1 MGQNNSGLSYV
12 AHRADADRCR
22 AVLKEAKNLADFFTK
37 LDNKSITLAEAET
50 YHVKSC
56 DEGALSYKVARET
69 ISVGPY
75 GSVKAL
81 CTKVGDS
88 TECRTNVVKLQN
100 NCKRFATEVI
110 ILNKLKKTDV
120 AVQLVDSWVCPDSD
134 YPYAIVLKRMDTDLL
149 RWLQDRVMEKDGFVG
164 LKDGRE
170 NVVSLLDRILAVRN
184 TMLEIGIVYMDWGMQ
199 NCMYTKSWQLIEF
212 SRARSKKPSSNVIGD
227 MTSFSLHFLYPLCLL
242 IRGNLR
248 KEMWNLLLNGSGD
261 STLAYETS
269 AMSADFAENF
279 GISTSAVDLSNPD
292 AFAISVV
299 EQIKTQI
306 RNESNK
312 HIVT

>member
-22 AVLKEAKNLADFFTK
+22 AVLKEAKDLADFFTK

-120 AVQLVDSWVCPDSD
+120 AVELVDSWVCPDSD
-134 YPYAIVLKRMDTDLL
+134 YPYAIVLKRMDTDLFSF
-149 RWLQDRVMEKDGFVG
+149 LQNKVIETDGLVG
-164 LKDGRE
+164 LKDGIE
-170 NVVSLLDRILAVRN
+170 NVVSLLDRILAIRK
-184 TMLEIGIVYMDWGMQ
+184 TMLEIGIVYMDWRMQ

-212 SRARSKKPSSNVIGD
+212 SRARSKLPSSNVIGD

-242 IRGNLR
+242 IRGKLR
-248 KEMWNLLLNGSGD
+248 KEMFNLLLNGSGD
-261 STLAYETS
+261 VYETS
-269 AMSADFAENF
+269 AMSADFAEIF
-279 GISTSAVDLSNPD
+279 GISTSAVDERNPD
-292 AFAISVV
+292 TFAKSVV

-306 RNESNK
+306 HNESIK
-312 HIVT
+312 HMVI